1 MNGSP
6 QRRNQWRRNQKGRDE
21 DGIALITVV
30 LVLALVST
38 LAVSAIEQT
47 GQELQAGGR
56 SRATTRALFAADAGV
71 QVAMDRVVSPR
82 DLTPI
87 DFALND
93 GTVGHAVQSRSR
105 DDAAPENIAQE
116 GFGQPPEGY
125 SINLGSGFVNEVFKV
140 NITASSNPGNT
151 LAEVEAKLGV
161 LTANGGSS

>member
-1 MNGSP
+1 MSRTTHTRSP
-6 QRRNQWRRNQKGRDE
+6 ERRGE

-30 LVLALVST
+30 LVLVLVST

-71 QVAMDRVVSPR
+71 QLAMDRVTSPR
-82 DLTPI
+82 DLGPI
-87 DFALND
+87 DFTLND
-93 GTVGHAVQSRSR
+93 GTTAHDVQSRSR
-105 DDAAPENIAQE
+105 DDAAPEDIAQE

-125 SINLGSGFVNEVFKV
+125 SINLGSGFVNEVFKI

-161 LTANGGSS
+161 LTSNGGSS